1 MVQSL
6 LEMINSS
13 EEDKQQQIEV
23 EEESQPD
30 PSFFLSNGGNQKNSV
45 EYINRKV
52 KESNFK
58 RRVV

>member
-23 EEESQPD
+23 EKETQPD
-30 PSFFLSNGGNQKNSV
+30 PIFFLSNDGNQKIVWNTLIGRSK
-45 EYINRKV
+45 KV
-52 KESNFK
+52 ILKEE
-58 RRVV
+58 

>member
-30 PSFFLSNGGNQKNSV
+30 PSFFLSNDGNQKNSV